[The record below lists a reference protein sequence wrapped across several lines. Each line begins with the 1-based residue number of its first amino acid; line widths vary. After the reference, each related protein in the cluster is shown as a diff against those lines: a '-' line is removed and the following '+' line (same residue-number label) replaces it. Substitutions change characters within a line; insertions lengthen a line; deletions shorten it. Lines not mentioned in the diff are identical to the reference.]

1 MSSYSVLRDRDV
13 VVTGAAAR
21 KGRGLSEAARF
32 GLFIVP
38 PLLFVAVFLIYP
50 LADMVLL
57 SFAEGP
63 FPGALYLDLLQDNVF
78 LLSLRNTF
86 LFAFVTAICSAVLA
100 YPVAVLIGFSRP
112 AVSNALLLLVMVP
125 FWTSILVRSYAWLVL
140 LGREGI
146 VNALWMGSGLGS
158 KPLQLLFNSIGVC
171 IAMVHVMLPYMIL
184 PIVSTIGQLNKDVF
198 WAASSLGASRWQTF
212 IRVLLP
218 LTLPGIAGGFALV
231 FVLSMG
237 FFITP
242 AIMGAPRDIVTG
254 MVIHDKV
261 TRQLAW
267 PEAAA
272 ISVVLLVVIGAVFLF
287 CARVLGLRRYM
298 SISAR

>member
-1 MSSYSVLRDRDV
+1 M
-13 VVTGAAAR
+13 
-21 KGRGLSEAARF
+21 SEAARF
-32 GLFIVP
+32 SLFIVP
-38 PLLFVAVFLIYP
+38 PLLFIAVFLIYP
-50 LADMVLL
+50 LADMVRL

-63 FPGALYLDLLQDNVF
+63 FPGALYLDLLRDNVF

-86 LFAFVTAICSAVLA
+86 LFAFITAVCSAVLA
-100 YPVAVLIGFSRP
+100 YPVSVLIGFSRP
-112 AVSNALLLLVMVP
+112 AVANVLLLLVMVP

-140 LGREGI
+140 LGREGV
-146 VNALWMGSGLGS
+146 VNSLWIGSGLGS

-171 IAMVHVMLPYMIL
+171 VAMVHVMLPYMIL
-184 PIVSTIGQLNKDVF
+184 PIVSTIGRLNKDVF

-212 IRVLLP
+212 VRVLLP
-218 LTLPGIAGGFALV
+218 LTLPGVAGGFALV

-272 ISVVLLVVIGAVFLF
+272 ISVVLLVLIGGAFLF
-287 CARVLGLRRYM
+287 CARVLGLQRHM
-298 SISAR
+298 SISNR